1 MVICVRT
8 IHFSNQRSNLN
19 AYLITSFKVTEK
31 NCAVKNKKDL
41 KLVCQP
47 TSNDKLHIAPILL
60 SYYTAPRIK
69 APHIRQDKT
78 MHPAVWG
85 VAVVVALILAAI
97 VADFFLFMSSV
108 NNYEHK
114 LWPKRFRLVQGSE
127 LPKIPHR
134 VLICALAR
142 NVGASIEKCARRL
155 ELVGETW
162 LEYKILVFE
171 NDSTDGTRE
180 ALRAWQTRNPRVSLL
195 ECGKDAPQCKFRHE
209 EGYALE
215 ASNRRR
221 TRMVQMAK
229 YRNRYLEAAEQE
241 HERFTHVLVA
251 DFDGKGSVDRDGM
264 RAVMERADDFDCVA
278 CNGLMHLPP
287 FYSTPTTYDA
297 MAFLA
302 IEKPLDV
309 QFRWT
314 EQERFIY
321 MQKWLF
327 SLRATLRLKLYSDSA
342 STKRLLLHSKVCRAR
357 LQQTQ
362 LQRTGLQ
369 RTRLRKHEEFTAKNA
384 TIDLSKKD
392 EEEEDKE
399 EEAKT
404 HYAQDDCAQ
413 KQGKDDAK
421 GTLLVPVLSSFNGLA
436 IYRRSAIHGLRY
448 ESVAD
453 DIVGCEH
460 CGLHLAM
467 ASAGHGRIFLAPD
480 FVVNMGQQGSL
491 NRWSYLMPL

>member
-1 MVICVRT
+1 
-8 IHFSNQRSNLN
+8 
-19 AYLITSFKVTEK
+19 
-31 NCAVKNKKDL
+31 
-41 KLVCQP
+41 
-47 TSNDKLHIAPILL
+47 
-60 SYYTAPRIK
+60 
-69 APHIRQDKT
+69 
-78 MHPAVWG
+78 MHPAIWG

-97 VADFFLFMSSV
+97 VADFFLFMSGV

-127 LPKIPHR
+127 LPQIPHR

-195 ECGKDAPQCKFRHE
+195 ECGEDAPQCKFRHE

-297 MAFLA
+297 LAFLA

-327 SLRATLRLKLYSDSA
+327 SLRSTLKSKLYSDSA
-342 STKRLLLHSKVCRAR
+342 NTKRLLLHSKVRRAR
-357 LQQTQ
+357 LQQTR
-362 LQRTGLQ
+362 LQRTELQ
-369 RTRLRKHEEFTAKNA
+369 RTRNHTVLA
-384 TIDLSKKD
+384 IDPDIK
-392 EEEEDKE
+392 EEEEATVHFQKD
-399 EEAKT
+399 
-404 HYAQDDCAQ
+404 YAQNNDAQENDAQIGARKGDAQ
-413 KQGKDDAK
+413 KGDARQHQNENAK
-421 GTLLVPVLSSFNGLA
+421 GALLVPVLSSFNGLA

-453 DIVGCEH
+453 DVVGCEH

-467 ASAGHGRIFLAPD
+467 ARAGHGRIFLAPD